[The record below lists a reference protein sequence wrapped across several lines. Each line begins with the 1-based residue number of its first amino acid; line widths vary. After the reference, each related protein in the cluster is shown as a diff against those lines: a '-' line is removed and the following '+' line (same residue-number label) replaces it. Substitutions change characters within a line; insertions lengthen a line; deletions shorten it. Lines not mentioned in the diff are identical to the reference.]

1 MKGIEGER
9 DDKKRKP
16 SKRRSE
22 KITRRRRRTRK
33 MGAKEGDIKSET
45 SREAGTA
52 FPLPTPCPLAFAG
65 PAGALTLILP
75 WLHPT
80 VAALTSACLPA
91 PSLKDTQGKRRKEG
105 GRERERRRK
114 EGDFCSQE
122 NKTVKV
128 GGKHRKKRGRR
139 LRFIDL

>member
-1 MKGIEGER
+1 
-9 DDKKRKP
+9 
-16 SKRRSE
+16 
-22 KITRRRRRTRK
+22 
-33 MGAKEGDIKSET
+33 MGAKEGDTKSET

-52 FPLPTPCPLAFAG
+52 FPLRTPCPLPFAG

-80 VAALTSACLPA
+80 VAALTSACLPV

-105 GRERERRRK
+105 GRERERRK
-114 EGDFCSQE
+114 EGGFLQPGKQNSE
-122 NKTVKV
+122 S
-128 GGKHRKKRGRR
+128 GGKKHRKKRGRR

>member
-1 MKGIEGER
+1 
-9 DDKKRKP
+9 
-16 SKRRSE
+16 
-22 KITRRRRRTRK
+22 

-52 FPLPTPCPLAFAG
+52 FPLPMPYPLPFAG
-65 PAGALTLILP
+65 PEGALTLILP

-80 VAALTSACLPA
+80 VAALTLACLPV
-91 PSLKDTQGKRRKEG
+91 PSLKDTQGRRRKEG
-105 GRERERRRK
+105 GRERRRK

-128 GGKHRKKRGRR
+128 GGGNTERSGGGG
-139 LRFIDL
+139 

>member
-1 MKGIEGER
+1 
-9 DDKKRKP
+9 
-16 SKRRSE
+16 
-22 KITRRRRRTRK
+22 
-33 MGAKEGDIKSET
+33 MGAKEGDTKSET

-52 FPLPTPCPLAFAG
+52 FLLPTPCPLPFSG

-80 VAALTSACLPA
+80 VAALTSACLPV

-105 GRERERRRK
+105 GRERERRTK
-114 EGDFCSQE
+114 EGGFLQPGKQNSE
-122 NKTVKV
+122 S
-128 GGKHRKKRGRR
+128 GGKKHRKKRGRR